1 MSCNSS
7 LIVSLASRCSVG
19 CATITRLVPRV
30 TTPDRNTPS
39 PRRVRIHFHV
49 LFKGLL
55 EYQEHF
61 EQDWTFFFCF
71 CCRQNRRLQ
80 RCRRGERHG
89 QTAQSSL
96 KRSRARI
103 FAARAVC
110 SRSTG
115 GSADFTFHY
124 LMAARFDSLLPVS
137 VKAELNVN
145 QGPGREEHECK
156 QIEPRAAQVG
166 GTLST
171 ERKGSKGR
179 SRRCR
184 VSPARRRRAPRAA
197 RSAATSNIH
206 GNGLTIYHSSSQI
219 VPSLFKVSN
228 LSLRLDRL
236 PCPSFF
242 FFLFLSFLAAACFS
256 NNAIS
261 VE

>member
-1 MSCNSS
+1 MFYLRASS
-7 LIVSLASRCSVG
+7 SIRSTLSR
-19 CATITRLVPRV
+19 IEL
-30 TTPDRNTPS
+30 
-39 PRRVRIHFHV
+39 
-49 LFKGLL
+49 
-55 EYQEHF
+55 
-61 EQDWTFFFCF
+61 FFFCF

-184 VSPARRRRAPRAA
+184 VSPARRLRAPRAA

-219 VPSLFKVSN
+219 VPSLFKLSN